1 MADITIAAPGLIQ
14 GASPQDRLA
23 MFLKLYAGE
32 TLTAYTQNSVTL
44 GRHIERHITSGKSA
58 QVPVF
63 GRAASS
69 YLKAGANLDDLR
81 VNIPHAEKI
90 IEIDGLLTS
99 DCLIF
104 DLDDAMAHF
113 DVRGEYAKQTGEALA
128 VARDGAVLAEIAKLV
143 VEDKENITG
152 LGKGAIL
159 STAIAAAA
167 IGETEVMGKAIFEQL
182 LKIKT
187 TMSENYVPETERTVY
202 IRPVALNAL
211 VANKDII
218 NKLYGASVTI
228 ENGKPP
234 RLLGFDL
241 VETPHLTRGGAD
253 VNAGVIQ
260 GQGHVFPAA
269 YKDTC
274 MFLVAHRST
283 VGTLTLKDLSVEHA
297 RRANLQADQIIAK
310 YAMGHG
316 GLRPEAAFMG
326 VITAS

>member
-1 MADITIAAPGLIQ
+1 M
-14 GASPQDRLA
+14 
-23 MFLKLYAGE
+23 
-32 TLTAYTQNSVTL
+32 
-44 GRHIERHITSGKSA
+44 KSA
-58 QVPVF
+58 QFPVF

-99 DCLIF
+99 DVLIF

-113 DVRGEYAKQTGEALA
+113 DVRGEYAKQAGEALA
-128 VARDGAVLAEIAKLV
+128 IARDGAVLAEIAKLV
-143 VEDKENITG
+143 VKDKENITG
-152 LGKGAIL
+152 LGKGAIMTTKL
-159 STAIAAAA
+159 PAAS
-167 IGETEVMGKAIFEQL
+167 IGETEAMGKAIFEQL

-187 TMSENYVPETERTVY
+187 TLSENYVPETERTVY

-228 ENGKPP
+228 ESGKPP
-234 RLLGFDL
+234 KLLGFDL
-241 VETPHLTRGGAD
+241 VETPHLSKGGAD

-260 GQGHVFPAA
+260 GNGHVFPAD

-283 VGTLTLKDLSVEHA
+283 VGTLTLKDLAVEHA

-326 VITAS
+326 VITSA